1 MREFAIIENIFAPMA
16 RPRPE
21 VLLGIGDD
29 AAILAGPA
37 GRQWCWSLD
46 TLVEGVHFAAA
57 DAPEDVGWKALA
69 VNLSDLAAMGAEP
82 VAALLGLS
90 LPDGDAAWA
99 TAFAQGMSALA
110 DASGTSLAGGDTT
123 RGPRSITV
131 SVLGTVPEGAALRRD
146 GARVGDI
153 IAVTGALGDAAL
165 ALRLGRRAAT
175 GLRTRLARPVPRL
188 QAGLCLR
195 GLASAVIDLSD
206 GLMADLGHMMRASG
220 TSAAVRVDL
229 LPASA
234 DFAAAAPNDAL
245 ALQVGGGDDYE
256 LCCCLPPDRVAEAVV
271 ALAAFDLPLTVV
283 GRVVAGDG
291 TVHLMQS
298 DGGTVRPPAQGWEH
312 FTA

>member
-131 SVLGTVPEGAALRRD
+131 SVLGTVPEGTALRRD

-165 ALRLGRRAAT
+165 ALRLGRRAAS

-234 DFAAAAPNDAL
+234 DFAAAAPDDAL
-245 ALQVGGGDDYE
+245 ALQVAGGDDYE